1 MLTQLPA
8 SSRCCEVVMAT
19 DTSTIEFLLDQ
30 LGSLPDV
37 RARKMFGEYA
47 LYHQEKV
54 VALVC
59 DDQLY
64 VKITPAGRDFVGDR
78 YEEGEAYPGARPSM
92 VIGADE
98 IEDDARLCELIRLT
112 AAALPVARV
121 KTRKKRQAKK

>member
-98 IEDDARLCELIRLT
+98 IEDDARLCELIRIT
-112 AAALPVARV
+112 AEALPVPRV
-121 KTRKKRQAKK
+121 KTRKKRPAKK

>member
-1 MLTQLPA
+1 
-8 SSRCCEVVMAT
+8 MAT

-98 IEDDARLCELIRLT
+98 IEDDARLCELIRIT
-112 AAALPVARV
+112 AEALPVPRV
-121 KTRKKRQAKK
+121 KTRKKRPAKK